1 MGLIG
6 EAAHIAERTG
16 RDALMAA
23 RIAERTARHR
33 AQGLAAAERTRANAE
48 RGVAMARRMPGTVA
62 VLDGQ
67 VVQRRACGQAPKPI
81 DGALVLGLVR
91 RYLAHYVSWP
101 SDAALT
107 TAVAWI
113 AHAVARDRDDKGLGQ
128 LIWRASPRLL
138 VTSRHRGSG
147 KSTLLD
153 LIVILTGSRDGKI
166 PKITPRAI
174 AETTGQLFETVVL
187 DEAKTLFG
195 SGAKNLELQG
205 ILLAGYTPR
214 TSYRVKGKSIA
225 LFGAVAYAGKDELI
239 TNTEGGQIGDLLDRS
254 IKLRFRASATVT
266 HEVDEIAEDDGEL
279 LASALVA
286 WTDSVRAELRQAAR
300 DLATEDREA
309 SEAAVAAGQDAGN
322 LRSFQIWR
330 PLRAIARIADGPDE
344 EGVYG
349 PRKDGT
355 IGAWEE
361 SVNAAAAELNAGAAA
376 VEAQEALD
384 ELQRRAEAWGP
395 GGADEDEPGE
405 IVTEED
411 DYSDYEEEE
420 LWPRQ

>member
-1 MGLIG
+1 MGIIG
-6 EAAHIAERTG
+6 EAAHIAER
-16 RDALMAA
+16 AA
-23 RIAERTARHR
+23 RDVMMAERHARNMAEGKR
-33 AQGLAAAERTRANAE
+33 LAAERRASSE
-48 RGVAMARRMPGTVA
+48 RGMAMARRMPGTVA

-67 VVQRRACGQAPKPI
+67 VVQRRTCGQAPKPI

-91 RYLAHYVSWP
+91 RYLAHYVNFP
-101 SDAALT
+101 SESALN

-138 VTSRHRGSG
+138 VTSRNRGSG

-214 TSYRVKGKSIA
+214 TSYRVKGKSIP

-239 TNTEGGQIGDLLDRS
+239 TSTEGGQIGDLLDRS

-266 HEVDEIAEDDGEL
+266 HEVDELAEDDGEL

-309 SEAAVAAGQDAGN
+309 SEATVAAGRDAGN

-330 PLRAIARIADGPDE
+330 PLRAIARVADGPDE
-344 EGVYG
+344 DGAYG

-376 VEAQEALD
+376 IEAQEALD
-384 ELQRRAEAWGP
+384 ELQRRAEAWGAS
-395 GGADEDEPGE
+395 GADEDEPGE
-405 IVTEED
+405 IVTEDD
-411 DYSDYEEEE
+411 DYSDDEEE
-420 LWPRQ
+420 LWPR

>member
-1 MGLIG
+1 MGIIG
-6 EAAHIAERTG
+6 DVGRVAHVAERAVRMAELEARG
-16 RDALMAA
+16 RA
-23 RIAERTARHR
+23 R
-33 AQGLAAAERTRANAE
+33 AQQRLAE
-48 RGVAMARRMPGTVA
+48 RGMAPRATGTVA

-67 VVQRRACGQAPKPI
+67 VVQRRHCGQGAPKPI
-81 DGALVLGLVR
+81 DGGLVLDLVR
-91 RYLAHYVSWP
+91 RYLAHYVTFP
-101 SDAALT
+101 SESALN

-286 WTDSVRAELRQAAR
+286 WTDSVRGGLRQAAR
-300 DLATEDREA
+300 DLAGEDREA
-309 SEAAVAAGQDAGN
+309 SEEAVAAGRDAGN

-330 PLRAIARIADGPDE
+330 PLRAIARVADGQSGDGTAGRWE
-344 EGVYG
+344 EG
-349 PRKDGT
+349 
-355 IGAWEE
+355 I
-361 SVNAAAAELNAGAAA
+361 NAAAAELNAGAAA
-376 VEAQEALD
+376 IEAQGALD
-384 ELQRRAEAWGP
+384 ELQRRAEAWGTP
-395 GGADEDEPGE
+395 AAEEDEPGE
-405 IVTEED
+405 IVTDDDPYGDEED
-411 DYSDYEEEE
+411 ADE
-420 LWPRQ
+420 LWPR